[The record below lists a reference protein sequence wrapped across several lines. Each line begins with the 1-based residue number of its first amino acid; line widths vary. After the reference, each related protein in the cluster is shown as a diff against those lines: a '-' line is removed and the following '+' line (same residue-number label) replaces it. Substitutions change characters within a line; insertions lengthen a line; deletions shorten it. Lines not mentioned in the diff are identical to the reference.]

1 MPSKDSGTKFILR
14 HLLIGVGI
22 GGAIV
27 ALGGYALLSVSGDDS
42 GGGAWTV
49 VLLFGSLAAIAV
61 AMWFGGLSIYG
72 FGRRL
77 GKPWAGRPP
86 RGLPAALRRLAFW
99 SSYPALPED
108 TFSPVDPPMIP
119 GRRRRK
125 RRRAY

>member
-1 MPSKDSGTKFILR
+1 MPSKASPTKFILR

-27 ALGGYALLSVSGDDS
+27 ALGGYGLLAVSGDDP

-49 VLLFGSLAAIAV
+49 LLLFGSMAAIAV
-61 AMWFGGLSIYG
+61 AMWFGGLFIYG
-72 FGRRL
+72 SGRRL
-77 GKPWAGRPP
+77 GKSWAGRPP
-86 RGLPAALRRLAFW
+86 RGLPAALRRLAYW

-108 TFSPVDPPMIP
+108 TLSPVDPPMIP

-125 RRRAY
+125 GRRA

>member
-1 MPSKDSGTKFILR
+1 MPTKDSATKFILR

-27 ALGGYALLSVSGDDS
+27 ALGGYALLAVSGGDS
-42 GGGAWTV
+42 GGAGTV
-49 VLLFGSLAAIAV
+49 LLLFGSMAAIAV
-61 AMWFGGLSIYG
+61 AMWFGGFFIYG
-72 FGRRL
+72 YGRRL
-77 GKPWAGRPP
+77 GRPWAGRPP
-86 RGLPAALRRLAFW
+86 RGLPAALRRLAYW

-108 TFSPVDPPMIP
+108 TLSPVDPPTLP